1 MFLSFLQYIA
11 LFFAVE
17 CIVFYHN
24 ISNNILR
31 LSLSTIITCF
41 VQKKLFIAV
50 SGHNRPNDT
59 SYVGFFLDIASVNS
73 RVLYSCKNIN
83 SPIPR
88 RKFGIIIGK
97 ELIIPHMKRRLLQE
111 RLPREI
117 PQIIKRILGDNTV
130 EATQEISSNPNKRR
144 RCYVCPSSKDT
155 KYSNICSVCK
165 KTVCKTHGVQVSKC
179 VNCMDTE

>member
-1 MFLSFLQYIA
+1 
-11 LFFAVE
+11 
-17 CIVFYHN
+17 
-24 ISNNILR
+24 
-31 LSLSTIITCF
+31 
-41 VQKKLFIAV
+41 
-50 SGHNRPNDT
+50 
-59 SYVGFFLDIASVNS
+59 
-73 RVLYSCKNIN
+73 
-83 SPIPR
+83 
-88 RKFGIIIGK
+88 
-97 ELIIPHMKRRLLQE
+97 MKRRLLQE

-179 VNCMDTE
+179 ANCMDTEHNRFNFERITRDSPSNFYHSTISVDFDTERITREFSKQSR